1 MISSKERAQLRA
13 QANALETT
21 LMVGKEGITDTLIE
35 QTVMQ
40 LDARELI
47 KGRVLETAFMTA
59 REASDAL
66 CEATG
71 ADGIQTVGSKFV
83 IYRYSEKKHQL
94 EAQKAAAVKKAARKS
109 TANPVRKG
117 VQKRRATAK
126 RLKEQREEYFHQ
138 AAVQAAIDRRKNV
151 NE

>member
-1 MISSKERAQLRA
+1 MITSKQRAELRS
-13 QANALETT
+13 QANTLETT

-47 KGRVLETAFMTA
+47 KGRVLETSFMTA

-83 IYRYSEKKHQL
+83 IYRYSEKKHQA
-94 EAQKAAAVKKAARKS
+94 EAQKAAAAKKAERKS

-117 VQKRRATAK
+117 VQKRRAQAK
-126 RLKEQREEYFHQ
+126 REREQKDEYFHQ
-138 AAVQAAIDRRKNV
+138 AAVQAAIDRRKNK
-151 NE
+151 

>member
-1 MISSKERAQLRA
+1 MITSKQRAELRA
-13 QANALETT
+13 QANTLETT
-21 LMVGKEGITDTLIE
+21 LMVGKEGITETLIE

-47 KGRVLETAFMTA
+47 KGRVLETSFMTA

-94 EAQKAAAVKKAARKS
+94 EAQKAAAAKKAERKS
-109 TANPVRKG
+109 TSNPVRKG
-117 VQKRRATAK
+117 VQKRRAQAK
-126 RLKEQREEYFHQ
+126 REREQKDEYFHQ
-138 AAVQAAIDRRKNV
+138 AAVQAAIDRRKNQ
-151 NE
+151 

>member
-1 MISSKERAQLRA
+1 MITSKQRAELRA
-13 QANALETT
+13 QANTLETT
-21 LMVGKEGITDTLIE
+21 LMVGKEGITETLIE

-47 KGRVLETAFMTA
+47 KGRVLETSFMTA

-94 EAQKAAAVKKAARKS
+94 EVQKAAATKKAERKS

-117 VQKRRATAK
+117 VQKRRAQAK
-126 RLKEQREEYFHQ
+126 REREQKDEYFHQ
-138 AAVQAAIDRRKNV
+138 AAVQAAIDRRKNQ
-151 NE
+151 